1 MALPSTRLR
10 EGHFCDIASR
20 WLPNGCLRNGL
31 RPVQYGPG
39 LKSPY
44 IGYFHST
51 RDTTGRA
58 PCSLFRFQKPFLL
71 RNVDRGVIDLKENC
85 GLYLRAVFERVVR
98 ICYIERYV
106 FVLSVNVRLLLGDCL
121 LAYLIGLWVF
131 GRLGARLLLPCGRR
145 QVRKRVSAHALSTP

>member
-1 MALPSTRLR
+1 MALPKPRAR
-10 EGHFCDIASR
+10 EGHFRDIASR

-85 GLYLRAVFERVVR
+85 GLYLSAGFEHAGR
-98 ICYIERYV
+98 ICHIERYV
-106 FVLSVNVRLLLGDCL
+106 FALSFYARPLLGGRLL
-121 LAYLIGLWVF
+121 AWQIGLWVF
-131 GRLGARLLLPCGRR
+131 GRLGASPLLPCGRH
-145 QVRKRVSAHALSTP
+145 QMRKGVFAHALSTP